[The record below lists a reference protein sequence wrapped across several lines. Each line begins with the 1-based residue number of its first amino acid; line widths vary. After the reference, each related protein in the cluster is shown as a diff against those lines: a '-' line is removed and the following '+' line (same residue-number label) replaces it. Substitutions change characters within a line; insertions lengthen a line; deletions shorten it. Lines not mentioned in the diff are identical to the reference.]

1 MVINQENYKR
11 QMELSNRLSP
21 NSILYKTESRFLSPR
36 RSSFYKD
43 RDISELIHDPIAVA
57 VEKNRQK

>member
-1 MVINQENYKR
+1 
-11 QMELSNRLSP
+11 MELSNRLSP